1 MDNFIYITDDFLFFC
16 IGLLLLYLFIL
27 AVASHFKQTNYP
39 KAQKQY
45 HSVILVPVGSLLP
58 SMYQQEP
65 YEFITYKDLLDAIHS
80 LDKERYKLVILLSN
94 RSNSLS
100 SHFLEN
106 IYNAYDAGIQA
117 MQLHTVVNERK
128 GLRKRFHVLSEEIN
142 NSLFRSGNTQIG
154 FSSSLFGSN
163 MAFDLEWLQK
173 NQRTARTNLERKLF
187 KQNIYIEYL
196 PDVIVYC
203 DSAPAYPYR
212 RRIRKTLSYLLPSLL
227 EGNWNFCN
235 RIAQQL
241 IPSPIKLCTF
251 ISIWTLLITGYSWT
265 SSPKWWILLLGLAI
279 TYSLAIPDYLVE
291 DKKKQ
296 KHSIWRKKH

>member
-1 MDNFIYITDDFLFFC
+1 
-16 IGLLLLYLFIL
+16 
-27 AVASHFKQTNYP
+27 
-39 KAQKQY
+39 
-45 HSVILVPVGSLLP
+45 
-58 SMYQQEP
+58 
-65 YEFITYKDLLDAIHS
+65 
-80 LDKERYKLVILLSN
+80 
-94 RSNSLS
+94 
-100 SHFLEN
+100 
-106 IYNAYDAGIQA
+106 
-117 MQLHTVVNERK
+117 
-128 GLRKRFHVLSEEIN
+128 
-142 NSLFRSGNTQIG
+142 
-154 FSSSLFGSN
+154 

-173 NQRTARTNLERKLF
+173 NQKTARTNLERKLF

-203 DSAPAYPYR
+203 DSAPVYPYR

-265 SSPKWWILLLGLAI
+265 SSLKWWILLLGSTI

-296 KHSIWRKKH
+296 KHSIWRKRH

>member
-1 MDNFIYITDDFLFFC
+1 MIAGKHL
-16 IGLLLLYLFIL
+16 
-27 AVASHFKQTNYP
+27 K
-39 KAQKQY
+39 K
-45 HSVILVPVGSLLP
+45 
-58 SMYQQEP
+58 
-65 YEFITYKDLLDAIHS
+65 
-80 LDKERYKLVILLSN
+80 
-94 RSNSLS
+94 S
-100 SHFLEN
+100 S
-106 IYNAYDAGIQA
+106 Q
-117 MQLHTVVNERK
+117 
-128 GLRKRFHVLSEEIN
+128 
-142 NSLFRSGNTQIG
+142 
-154 FSSSLFGSN
+154 
-163 MAFDLEWLQK
+163 
-173 NQRTARTNLERKLF
+173 LF

-203 DSAPAYPYR
+203 DSAPVYPYR

-265 SSPKWWILLLGLAI
+265 SSLKWWILLLGSAI

-296 KHSIWRKKH
+296 KHSIWRKRH

>member
-27 AVASHFKQTNYP
+27 VVASHFKRTNYP

-45 HSVILVPVGSLLP
+45 HCAILVPAGSLLP
-58 SMYQQEP
+58 SMYQEA
-65 YEFITYKDLLDAIHS
+65 YEFITYKDLLEAIHS
-80 LDKERYKLVILLSN
+80 LDKERYKLVILLSDK
-94 RSNSLS
+94 SSSLS
-100 SHFLEN
+100 SHFLEK

-117 MQLHTVVNERK
+117 IQLHTVVNEHKGIRK
-128 GLRKRFHVLSEEIN
+128 HFHVLSEEIN

-154 FSSSLFGSN
+154 FSSNLFGTN

-173 NQRTARTNLERKLF
+173 NQKTARTNLERKLF

-203 DSAPAYPYR
+203 DSAPVYPYR

-251 ISIWTLLITGYSWT
+251 VSIWTLLITGYSWT
-265 SSPKWWILLLGLAI
+265 SSLKWWILLLGSAI

-296 KHSIWRKKH
+296 KHSIWKKEH